1 MNINAIE
8 INKPYKYKELCTDL
22 EIEPKNSTNSKKA
35 QFKELECY
43 FKIVKNKTNYIITEI
58 YPSPIEKTDERKN
71 KIKYIDII
79 ELLLLDLLVQD
90 ENNGKVFLSKNKLL
104 KSLFMINENYAY
116 CKQRIPKLSE
126 YTNVQKQTVEEWYLS
141 TGDMLKRNL
150 KKALDHLENQA
161 LILWSNEITVCE
173 LIPKNINLDIN
184 YDKNI
189 SIDEYGEETTKYKI
203 ANSVGYYHRE
213 ATEQE
218 KKFILHT
225 ERETIQNMGFLDK
238 QQIIQCGKW
247 EEFKQKINDII
258 LDELKI
264 AYYYNSYKIICNE
277 DHIIQKWNQMLN
289 LLLTEEERK
298 KHLNMLNNSIS
309 KRLHTNIENKQKRA
323 FKKIESSKSNN
334 QTIKRRIK
342 ETYIGDNDKLVD
354 TLINQEA
361 NDIRKD
367 VRKIKIKKQI

>member
-1 MNINAIE
+1 MFQ
-8 INKPYKYKELCTDL
+8 LTQSD
-22 EIEPKNSTNSKKA
+22 
-35 QFKELECY
+35 
-43 FKIVKNKTNYIITEI
+43 
-58 YPSPIEKTDERKN
+58 
-71 KIKYIDII
+71 
-79 ELLLLDLLVQD
+79 
-90 ENNGKVFLSKNKLL
+90 
-104 KSLFMINENYAY
+104 
-116 CKQRIPKLSE
+116 
-126 YTNVQKQTVEEWYLS
+126 
-141 TGDMLKRNL
+141 
-150 KKALDHLENQA
+150 
-161 LILWSNEITVCE
+161 
-173 LIPKNINLDIN
+173 
-184 YDKNI
+184 I